1 MQEGFSTLW
10 DGYASDAFAMTAR
23 NRRANELR
31 SKGRKVRKW
40 VLRNQLKK
48 YESFSVPDGRSCNV
62 YMVSYEE
69 EK

>member
-23 NRRANELR
+23 NRRASELR

-48 YESFSVPDGRSCNV
+48 YESFGVPDGRSCNV